1 MTMDVASTRRTGA
14 IGFGDAEGVDG
25 VRGSAPDVELPT
37 IAQAASEAEVRAFL
51 SESAARLRPVVGEL
65 GDPESAIMAVARL
78 VEQSAMQANRSA
90 VDSNRVTRQLHM
102 AAQAEAAAKAA
113 KNEETAGFW
122 SMFAKI
128 AGYIAAVAGVVA
140 SIASCVVTGPGGVAG
155 AAAIIGAVAGGIGL
169 LGSAT
174 ADITNAVAPADAG
187 GRTASGAL
195 AFGAS
200 ILGVISSV
208 LGVISNPLNVINVIG
223 ASVSIAGQTTGVF
236 AQGIQL
242 GGGTVPPELM
252 WLAAGLSV
260 GGAAVSVGSLAMGVR
275 MQGVGASTASQ
286 VSAAARSAAQTTK
299 TVAAVTQGSAQ
310 VFGGVGE
317 GVSAVHSHMASN
329 DRVEAR
335 GHERAFKR
343 ALEALN
349 DLVDDLRDLAESI
362 ARQRGRGLEVGS
374 EQRRGQSN
382 LTRNL
387 VRA

>member
-1 MTMDVASTRRTGA
+1 MDVGSTRRVGA
-14 IGFGDAEGVDG
+14 VGLDSTESVDDVDAT
-25 VRGSAPDVELPT
+25 APDVALPSVDG
-37 IAQAASEAEVRAFL
+37 AASEAEVRAFL
-51 SESAARLRPVVGEL
+51 AQSADRLRTVIGEL

-78 VEQSAMQANRSA
+78 VEQSGLQANRSS
-90 VDSNRVTRQLHM
+90 VEGNRLTREVHM
-102 AAQAEAAAKAA
+102 HAQAAAAAKAA
-113 KNEETAGFW
+113 QNEQTAGFW

-174 ADITNAVAPADAG
+174 SDISNAVAPGDAG
-187 GRTASGAL
+187 GRTASGSL

-208 LGVISNPLNVINVIG
+208 LGVISNPLNVLNVIG
-223 ASVSIAGQTTGVF
+223 ASVSIAGQTTGVV

-242 GGGTVPPELM
+242 GGGSVPPELM

-260 GGAAVSVGSLAMGVR
+260 GGAAMSVGSLAIGAR
-275 MQGVGASTASQ
+275 MQGVGASAVRE
-286 VSAAARSAAQTTK
+286 VSAAARSTAQTTK
-299 TVAAVTQGSAQ
+299 TVASITQGGAQ
-310 VFGGVGE
+310 ALGGAGE
-317 GVSAVHSHMASN
+317 GVSAVHSNFAAN
-329 DRVEAR
+329 DRIEAR
-335 GHERAFKR
+335 GHERATKR

-362 ARQRGRGLEVGS
+362 ARQRGRGLEVGV

-382 LTRNL
+382 VTRNL
-387 VRA
+387 LRA

>member
-1 MTMDVASTRRTGA
+1 MDVVSTRRTSAVGL
-14 IGFGDAEGVDG
+14 DSTESVHDVGVE
-25 VRGSAPDVELPT
+25 APDVTLPT
-37 IAQAASEAEVRAFL
+37 VDGAASEAEVRAFL
-51 SESAARLRPVVGEL
+51 AQAGERLRTVVGEL

-78 VEQSAMQANRSA
+78 VEQSGLQANRSS
-90 VDSNRVTRQLHM
+90 VEGNRLNREMHM
-102 AAQAEAAAKAA
+102 RAQAEAAAKAA

-122 SMFAKI
+122 SFFAKI

-174 ADITNAVAPADAG
+174 ADITNAVAPGDAG
-187 GRTASGAL
+187 GRTASGSL

-200 ILGVISSV
+200 ILGIISAV
-208 LGVISNPLNVINVIG
+208 LGVISNPLNVLNVIG
-223 ASVSIAGQTTGVF
+223 ASVSIAGQTTGVV

-242 GGGTVPPELM
+242 GGGSVPPELM

-260 GGAAVSVGSLAMGVR
+260 GGAAMSVGSLGIGAR
-275 MQGVGASTASQ
+275 MQGVGASAARQ
-286 VSAAARSAAQTTK
+286 VSAAVRNTAQTTK
-299 TVAAVTQGSAQ
+299 TVATVTQGSAQ
-310 VFGGVGE
+310 VLGGVGE
-317 GVSAVHSHMASN
+317 GVSAVHSDMAAN
-329 DRVEAR
+329 DRIEAR
-335 GHERAFKR
+335 GHERAMKR

-349 DLVDDLRDLAESI
+349 ELVDDLRDLAESI

-382 LTRNL
+382 ITRNL
-387 VRA
+387 LRA